1 MITCNIMG
9 GLGNQ
14 LFQIFTTIS
23 YAIQTRNVFY
33 FYESEF
39 IGGVGST
46 NKRDT
51 YWDNFLF
58 KLKPFLRKEFPSL
71 KIIQETD
78 FTFNQIPLTNFVGK
92 DVCLHGYFQS
102 YKYFQSTYKTI
113 YRLLNIDNHKKKVI
127 QLLEEMNVSLHCENT
142 VSLHFR
148 LGDYKKLQYKHPL
161 MTDDYYKQS
170 LDYIFS
176 HKQNVTH
183 VLYFCEDEDIDEI
196 TVRIQ
201 KLELLFPRIV
211 FTKVTSDLKDWE
223 QMIIMSCCKYNV
235 VANSSFSWW
244 AAYLNSNEDK
254 IICYPS
260 NWFTSGVNIDTNDLC
275 PEEWIKI

>member
-33 FYESEF
+33 FYDSDF
-39 IGGVGST
+39 TGGGGST

-51 YWDNFLF
+51 YWNNLLS
-58 KLKPFLRKEFPSL
+58 KLKPFLRKEFPQL
-71 KIIQETD
+71 KIIQETK
-78 FTFNQIPLTNFVGK
+78 FTFNKIPLTSLIGK
-92 DVCLHGYFQS
+92 DICLHGYFQS

-113 YRLLNIDNHKKKVI
+113 YRLLNIDNHKQNVKKLV
-127 QLLEEMNVSLHCENT
+127 NDVDDT

-148 LGDYKKLQYKHPL
+148 LGDYKQLQHKHPL

-170 LDYIFS
+170 LEYIFS
-176 HKQNVTH
+176 HTQNVTN
-183 VLYFCEDEDIDEI
+183 VLFFCEDEDVDEI
-196 TVRIQ
+196 TGRIHNLQ
-201 KLELLFPRIV
+201 LLFPHVEFNRAS
-211 FTKVTSDLKDWE
+211 SDLKDWE
-223 QMIIMSCCKYNV
+223 QMILMSCCKYNII
-235 VANSSFSWW
+235 ANSSFSWW

-254 IICYPS
+254 IVCYPS
-260 NWFTSGVNIDTNDLC
+260 TWFGPSVNHDIKDLF
-275 PEEWIKI
+275 PIEWIKI

>member
-39 IGGVGST
+39 TGGVGIT
-46 NKRDT
+46 IKRDT
-51 YWDNFLF
+51 YWDNLLS
-58 KLKPFLRKEFPSL
+58 KLKPFLRKEFPPL
-71 KIIQETD
+71 KIIQEKI
-78 FTFNQIPLTNFVGK
+78 FTFNQIPLTNMIGK
-92 DVCLHGYFQS
+92 DICLHGYFQS

-113 YRLLNIDNHKKKVI
+113 YRLLNIDNHKKNVKK
-127 QLLEEMNVSLHCENT
+127 LLKDLNISIDFENT
-142 VSLHFR
+142 VSIHFR
-148 LGDYKKLQYKHPL
+148 LGDYKTLQDSHPL
-161 MTDDYYKQS
+161 MTDDYYKKA
-170 LDYIFS
+170 LEYIFI
-176 HKQNVTH
+176 HTKNVTN
-183 VLYFCEDEDIDEI
+183 VLFFCEDEDIEEI
-196 TVRIQ
+196 TIRIHNLQ
-201 KLELLFPRIV
+201 LLFPHVEFNRA
-211 FTKVTSDLKDWE
+211 SNNLKDWE
-223 QMIIMSCCKYNV
+223 QLLLMSCCKYNII
-235 VANSSFSWW
+235 ANSSFSWW

-260 NWFTSGVNIDTNDLC
+260 TWFGPSINHDTKDLC